1 MNAPA
6 RKSCLKPRVDEI
18 PLYVLTRDAVRE
30 KRASLDPHP
39 HHVRANL
46 CRGGGQRLS
55 SRDLYIYICIYIYI
69 YIYICIYTYIYIC
82 IYIYIYITL
91 EQTRSR
97 ASLLAAS
104 AVGKMPDVWDAE
116 YAMGSF
122 FSFRI

>member
-55 SRDLYIYICIYIYI
+55 SRD
-69 YIYICIYTYIYIC
+69 
-82 IYIYIYITL
+82 TL

-122 FSFRI
+122 FSFRILLLIQVLEPGVELRKTL